1 MTFGIIING
10 AKFIRLMD
18 NGDLKKKSLEDNVY
32 FTLSDVFCNTRELS
46 TIIKVNEFND
56 ELTGNVCFE
65 DRTDKFEYTNVL
77 YQKDYVK
84 KLQNWL
90 NIFSENNLEF
100 EKVDDKE
107 INIKEYIKLD
117 DWWVQFEELKNLLNI
132 QYEKCCKFE
141 EEDNIKDMDRLR
153 EL

>member
-10 AKFIRLMD
+10 AKYICHMD

-32 FTLSDVFCNTRELS
+32 FTLSDIFCNTRELS
-46 TIIKVNEFND
+46 TIIKVNEFSD

-90 NIFSENNLEF
+90 NIFSEGDLEF

-107 INIKEYIKLD
+107 INMSKYIKLD
-117 DWWVQFEELKNLLNI
+117 DWWVQFEELKNLLDI